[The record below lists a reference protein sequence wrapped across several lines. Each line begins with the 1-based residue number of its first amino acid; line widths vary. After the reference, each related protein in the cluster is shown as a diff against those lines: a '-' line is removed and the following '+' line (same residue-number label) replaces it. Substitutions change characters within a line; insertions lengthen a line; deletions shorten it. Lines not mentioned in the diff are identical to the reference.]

1 MRRNQASTH
10 LPEDPTLQSFIRVI
24 VFSLVFLFFCSPRAS
39 PYTERSAS
47 QRFNPESTLSQRV
60 NATEIHTQPKHEKH
74 CESQP
79 VKATKLQRNRRPH
92 GAHRFCWIADFGRSF
107 FFVWIAPVS
116 GKHDFCGFVFLLD
129 CTCIWNARLLLSWFF
144 LMV

>member
-10 LPEDPTLQSFIRVI
+10 PPEDPTLQSFIRVI
-24 VFSLVFLFFCSPRAS
+24 VFSLVFLFFCSPIAS

-92 GAHRFCWIADFGRSF
+92 GAHSFCWIADFGRSCF
-107 FFVWIAPVS
+107 FWGLHLCLESTIFAVLFFCWIAPVS
-116 GKHDFCGFVFLLD
+116 GMQDFCCLGFF
-129 CTCIWNARLLLSWFF
+129 
-144 LMV
+144 